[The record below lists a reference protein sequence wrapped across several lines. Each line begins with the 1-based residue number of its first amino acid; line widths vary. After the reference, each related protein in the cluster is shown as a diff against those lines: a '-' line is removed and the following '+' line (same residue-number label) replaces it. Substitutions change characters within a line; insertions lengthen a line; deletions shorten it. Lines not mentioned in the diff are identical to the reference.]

1 MTFMTPRIR
10 LVGPKSVSF
19 GRMLR
24 VQRRSLS
31 LEPVW
36 VVNSLTESLQLAH
49 TYTGIPWWAL
59 IPLTTFTLRSVWTFP
74 LALMQRFRVQ
84 RQNELRA
91 VVSATHPVLKLNLAK
106 RVQTARV
113 QAEKSMKNI
122 AASSGNE
129 PATVDVVEALS
140 PLAAMKYEEILL
152 MATKET
158 RKRQKLLF
166 KRHNAQIWKNFI
178 LPVFQ
183 IPLWVCMSLT
193 MRNLSGWST
202 WDSLSNSP
210 LDTSLYQEGL
220 LWFTDLTVSD
230 SLHAFPLILGIV
242 SLCNVEWTFKTFEM
256 FNPSSKRKLFRP
268 TVTDAVG
275 NISRMSVV
283 FMMAVS
289 LNAPVALALYWVSS
303 QVFSLIQNVFLD
315 LMVPLNYSPNKR
327 LNYTKLA
334 SSDAVSVVK
343 H

>member
-1 MTFMTPRIR
+1 MLARIR
-10 LVGPKSVSF
+10 LRTAQNVPY
-19 GRMLR
+19 GRLQL
-24 VQRRSLS
+24 VHRRHFS
-31 LEPVW
+31 LEPIW
-36 VVNSLTESLQLAH
+36 VVNTLTESVQWAH
-49 TYTGIPWWAL
+49 AHTGIPWWAL

-84 RQNELRA
+84 RQNELRPI
-91 VVSATHPVLKLNLAK
+91 VSATHPVLKLNLAK

-113 QAEKSMKNI
+113 QAEKSLEKI
-122 AASSGNE
+122 ASSGQNE
-129 PATVDVVEALS
+129 PAAADVVEALS

-166 KRHNAQIWKNFI
+166 KKHNAQLWKNFI

-202 WDSLSNSP
+202 WDSLSNKP
-210 LDTSLYQEGL
+210 LDASLYQEGL
-220 LWFTDLTVSD
+220 LWFTDLTVAD
-230 SLHAFPLILGIV
+230 SLHVFPLVLGVI

-275 NISRMSVV
+275 NMSRMSVV

-289 LNAPVALALYWVSS
+289 LNAPVALTLYWLSS
-303 QVFSLIQNVFLD
+303 QVFSLVQNVFLD
-315 LMVPLNYSPNKR
+315 LVVPLNYSPERRVAYK
-327 LNYTKLA
+327 KLKSPGA
-334 SSDAVSVVK
+334 LSVIK
-343 H
+343 E